1 MYFLINGHEHINVYP
16 RIPEMLDK
24 DPSTKRVR
32 VILRI
37 RLNDLTFFANPVSSK
52 NLIYLLPSCAPLY
65 MQRVS
70 VSLLAK
76 RLRSLLRTEAAGGI
90 KEDEDKERRG
100 PDQKTSRGTV
110 QWPLVL
116 FPPARRA
123 LQQRPPAP
131 CPIFD
136 VISAVKV

>member
-65 MQRVS
+65 MVPQIYSMVEDR
-70 VSLLAK
+70 K
-76 RLRSLLRTEAAGGI
+76 RE
-90 KEDEDKERRG
+90 KERKCG
-100 PDQKTSRGTV
+100 C
-110 QWPLVL
+110 LVCVYNVNIIGL
-116 FPPARRA
+116 SFEYI
-123 LQQRPPAP
+123 
-131 CPIFD
+131 IF
-136 VISAVKV
+136 VKI